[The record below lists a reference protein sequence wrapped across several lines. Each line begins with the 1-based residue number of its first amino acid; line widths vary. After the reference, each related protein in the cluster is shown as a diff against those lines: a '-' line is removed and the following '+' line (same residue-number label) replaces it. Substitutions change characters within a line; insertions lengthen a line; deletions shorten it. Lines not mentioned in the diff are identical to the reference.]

1 MSNNLEE
8 YYMQVAGSTDG
19 TIAIETI
26 SDNTAWRRVGDFPCL
41 DQYIHYPWI
50 YPLTYTTVCDNRR
63 DDTETA
69 FKIIKKLVEI
79 GVIEEPKSFKDF
91 CKIIDEIKKIL

>member
-26 SDNTAWRRVGDFPCL
+26 SDNTAWRQVGDFPCL
-41 DQYIHYPWI
+41 DRYIHYPWI